1 VSRDGHAWW
10 EDAVVYEVYPRSF
23 ADSDGDG
30 VGDLP
35 GVRSRLPY
43 LADLGV
49 DAIWL
54 TPFYPSPLADG
65 GYDVSDYRA
74 VDPLLGTMADFDAL
88 VKDAEAHQ
96 IRVIVDLVPNH
107 CSSAHPLFRAASAA
121 APGSRERAMF
131 IFRDGRGEHG
141 ELPPNNWRS
150 QFGGLAWTRVT
161 EADGSPGQWYLHL
174 FDTGQPDWN
183 WRDEDVHAFFED
195 VIRFWLDRGVAG
207 LRVDVA
213 HGIYKDP
220 DLPDEPDPTH
230 VRVPVNAQ
238 SAYHHRP
245 ELQELYRSWRAILDS
260 YPADGFPGARTA
272 VGEVWYD
279 VPGTLRPYLA
289 SDGLPQVFNFQ
300 LILADWSVAGLRG
313 AIDSMLA
320 LAGGS
325 RAPWVIGNHDV
336 PRPVSRY
343 QLDGGLTPQTI
354 NRLISLHHARAE
366 VGVRRARAAALLL
379 LALPGSAYIY
389 QGEELGLPEVTD
401 LPDAAR
407 QDPRFRRT
415 RGRSPGRDGCRV
427 PLPWTSSGADF
438 GFSDNDSPAP
448 PWLPQPP
455 GWGGY
460 SVEAQLADPDSF
472 LSLYRVALRLRREH
486 PALGPGTLRWLD
498 GPRGSHSAGLLCF
511 AREPGFVFA
520 LNLGDTP
527 VPLPPHRGILL
538 ASESGPSG
546 TDGRLPPDT
555 AVWLSA

>member
-1 VSRDGHAWW
+1 VSGDGHAWW

-23 ADSDGDG
+23 ADADGNG

-74 VDPLLGTMADFDAL
+74 VDPLLGTMADFDGL

-107 CSSAHPLFRAASAA
+107 CSSEHPLFRAALAA
-121 APGSRERAMF
+121 PPGSRERAMF
-131 IFRDGRGEHG
+131 IFREGRGEHG

-150 QFGGLAWTRVT
+150 NFGGIAWTRVT
-161 EADGSPGQWYLHL
+161 EADDSPGQWYLHL

-183 WRDEDVHAFFED
+183 WRNEEVHAFFEG

-220 DLPDEPDPTH
+220 ELPDEPDPAH
-230 VRVPVNAQ
+230 LYHPVNAL
-238 SAYHHRP
+238 SAYYHRP
-245 ELQELYRSWRAILDS
+245 ELQELYRSWRVILDS
-260 YPADGFPGARTA
+260 YQADVFPGARTG

-279 VPGTLRPYLA
+279 VPETLRPYLA
-289 SDGLPQVFNFQ
+289 GAGLPQVFNFQ
-300 LILADWSVAGLRG
+300 LILASWGVAGFRD
-313 AIDSMLA
+313 AIDPILA

-336 PRPVSRY
+336 PRPVTRY
-343 QLDGGLTPQTI
+343 QLDDGLTPDTI
-354 NRLISLHHARAE
+354 ERLVSLGHARAE
-366 VGVRRARAAALLL
+366 VGIRRARAAALLL
-379 LALPGSAYIY
+379 LALPGSAYVY
-389 QGEELGLPEVTD
+389 QGEELGLPEVLD
-401 LPDAAR
+401 LPAAAR

-415 RGRSPGRDGCRV
+415 GGRLIGRDGCRV
-427 PLPWTSSGADF
+427 PLPWTSAGADF
-438 GFSDNDSPAP
+438 GFSETASSAP
-448 PWLPQPP
+448 PWLPQPKD
-455 GWGGY
+455 WGRY
-460 SVEAQLADPDSF
+460 SVEARLTDQGSF
-472 LSLYRVALRLRREH
+472 LSLYRAALRLRRDH
-486 PALGPGTLRWLD
+486 PALGRGTLRWLV
-498 GPRGSHSAGLLCF
+498 GPDDPQSGGLLCF
-511 AREPGFVFA
+511 SREPGFIFA
-520 LNLGDTP
+520 LNLGDAP
-527 VPLPPHRGILL
+527 APPPPHREILL
-538 ASESGPSG
+538 ASEPDPLGA
-546 TDGRLPPDT
+546 DGRLPRDV